1 MGKLNEHDKGAIFM
15 LESIVEA
22 CEHKKMDSIPIQ
34 YIKRMIAD
42 MISEDG
48 WTHLGK

>member
-1 MGKLNEHDKGAIFM
+1 MNDHDRGAIFI

-22 CEHKKMDSIPIQ
+22 CEHKKMNSLPVAH
-34 YIKRMIAD
+34 IKRMIAD